1 MRKITG
7 LEGTFDFF
15 SGEIIGSVL
24 LLNFK
29 ENLMLRATDL
39 TAKKIFLDYLDFASK
54 NESIKVIVIMSSP
67 DKMGRE
73 EYLDFFEQIKQ
84 SKLEPRSV
92 LILFN
97 SIDQCILKIRTIN
110 QMVIHANSGKVLSLF
125 LNASLACDY
134 RIIADNTVFQNP
146 CLEIGMVPKGGG
158 AFFLSKMVGISK
170 AYEILLCEKDITADQ
185 ALELGLVDKVV
196 PFDELR
202 ETALRVA
209 QDFARKPR
217 RSITGAKKLLN
228 YSIKELEE
236 YLDFETRELGNIIGP
251 HAGGLVTEID

>member
-1 MRKITG
+1 MKNINA
-7 LEGTFDFF
+7 LEGVFDFF
-15 SGEIIGSVL
+15 TGEILGRVL

-39 TAKKIFLDYLDFASK
+39 TAKKVLLDYLDLVST

-73 EYLDFFEQIKQ
+73 EYLEFFNHIKH

-92 LILFN
+92 LVLFN
-97 SIDQCILKIRTIN
+97 AIDQCILKIRTIN

-146 CLEIGMVPKGGG
+146 CIEIGMVPKGGG
-158 AFFLSKMVGISK
+158 AYFLSRMLGISK
-170 AYEILLCEKDITADQ
+170 AYEFLLCENDITADQ
-185 ALELGLVDKVV
+185 ALELGLVNQVV
-196 PFDELR
+196 PFRDLR
-202 ETALRVA
+202 ETALGIA
-209 QDFARKPR
+209 QEFASKPR
-217 RSITGAKKLLN
+217 RSIITAKKLLN
-228 YSIKELEE
+228 YALKDLEE
-236 YLDFETRELGNIIGP
+236 YLDFETRELGSIIGF
-251 HAGGLVTEID
+251 HAGGLVAEAG

>member
-1 MRKITG
+1 MTG
-7 LEGTFDFF
+7 LEGNFDFF
-15 SGEIIGSVL
+15 TAEKIGSVL

-29 ENLMLRATDL
+29 ENLMLRATDFSS
-39 TAKKIFLDYLDFASK
+39 KKNFLDYFDLASR
-54 NESIKVIVIMSSP
+54 NESVKVIVIMSSP
-67 DKMGRE
+67 NKMGRE
-73 EYLDFFEQIKQ
+73 EYLDFFDQIKQ
-84 SKLEPRSV
+84 SQLEPRSV

-97 SIDQCILKIRTIN
+97 SIDQCILKIRSIN
-110 QMVIHANSGKVLSLF
+110 QLVIHANSGKVLSLF

-170 AYEILLCEKDITADQ
+170 AYDILLCEKDITADQ
-185 ALELGLVDKVV
+185 ALELGLVNKVV

-217 RSITGAKKLLN
+217 RSIAGAKKLLN
-228 YSIKELEE
+228 YSIKDLEE
-236 YLDFETRELGNIIGP
+236 YLDFETRELGSIIGP
-251 HAGGLVTEID
+251 HLGALTTETG

>member
-7 LEGTFDFF
+7 LEDTFDFF
-15 SGEIIGSVL
+15 TGERIGSVL
-24 LLNFK
+24 LLNFR

-39 TAKKIFLDYLDFASK
+39 TAKKKFLDYLDLASNNK
-54 NESIKVIVIMSSP
+54 SIKVIVIMSSP
-67 DKMGRE
+67 DKTGRA
-73 EYLDFFEQIKQ
+73 EYLNFFEQVKQ
-84 SKLEPRSV
+84 SKLDPRSV

-97 SIDQCILKIRTIN
+97 SVDQCILKIRTIN

-158 AFFLSKMVGISK
+158 AFFLSKMLGVSK
-170 AYEILLCEKDITADQ
+170 AYDVLLCEKDITADE
-185 ALELGLVDKVV
+185 ALALGLVDRVV

-202 ETALRVA
+202 ESTLQVA
-209 QDFARKPR
+209 QEFARKPR
-217 RSITGAKKLLN
+217 RSIAGAKKLLN
-228 YSIKELEE
+228 YSIKDLEE

-251 HAGGLVTEID
+251 NADGLVAEAD

>member
-7 LEGTFDFF
+7 LEGNFDFF
-15 SGEIIGSVL
+15 TAEMVGSVL

-29 ENLMLRATDL
+29 ENLMLRATDFKS
-39 TAKKIFLDYLDFASK
+39 KKNFLDYFDLASK
-54 NESIKVIVIMSSP
+54 SRSVKVIVIMSSP

-73 EYLDFFEQIKQ
+73 EYLDFFDRIKQ
-84 SKLEPRSV
+84 SQLDPRSV

-97 SIDQCILKIRTIN
+97 SVDQCILKIRSIN

-170 AYEILLCEKDITADQ
+170 AYDILLCEKDITADR
-185 ALELGLVDKVV
+185 ALALGLVNKVV

-217 RSITGAKKLLN
+217 RSIAGAKKLLN
-228 YSIKELEE
+228 YSIKDLEE
-236 YLDFETRELGNIIGP
+236 YLDFETQELGSLIESHLSGS
-251 HAGGLVTEID
+251 VTETG